1 MSKSAAPVMSGEA
14 AQIRAL
20 LQPCLWFTWTG
31 SAMTWLLVVWPASAA
46 GLMPF
51 GLPFPLPLHA
61 SLIIVPL
68 LLVLVVDRY
77 LTRRPILTV
86 PAFGLLAATSAG
98 IELFG
103 SLTQIGVAIA
113 GSFAAVQPDP
123 SWSFLNSVG
132 RPDILLYV
140 MLLILFVNTTA
151 TGREC
156 LRRDRKAHLTIIP
169 IKILLIYSLARFYI
183 GLAWPLD
190 QTDPTRTIVGL
201 SLALL
206 FGGLAAIGRQRLS
219 PRPHPTH
226 ETQP

>member
-1 MSKSAAPVMSGEA
+1 MRWADTLPVGAAITGGARRVGDGQRVDRIGERQRVA
-14 AQIRAL
+14 A
-20 LQPCLWFTWTG
+20 G
-31 SAMTWLLVVWPASAA
+31 SA
-46 GLMPF
+46 
-51 GLPFPLPLHA
+51 
-61 SLIIVPL
+61 IQI
-68 LLVLVVDRY
+68 
-77 LTRRPILTV
+77 
-86 PAFGLLAATSAG
+86 
-98 IELFG
+98 
-103 SLTQIGVAIA
+103 IGVAIA

-206 FGGLAAIGRQRLS
+206 FGGLAAIGRQR
-219 PRPHPTH
+219 
-226 ETQP
+226 EF